1 MKKYDDSDPIKE
13 VNGNGLFNSLH
24 SFEKNDEYEVEKEIK
39 EYEEAYK
46 KVNETNNINNNRYI
60 NNTYNYNKGN
70 NRDLE
75 FERKVTSTISV
86 IVVLMFIAI
95 VGVMSEVFNNL
106 HGVDYKKMT
115 SAPKLEQVEVEND
128 YSDLIYARL
137 TSVDFADKGTVP
149 TVYKY
154 GAYDGFYY
162 CKHSVNDLRFNTPT
176 SIFEVKYEALPQDD
190 IRLYKAAL
198 KRRGYINVGE
208 FGDGEIMLKNIDEN
222 SFLFAIISESFAIYG
237 YGTGDYNI
245 TFDLK

>member
-86 IVVLMFIAI
+86 IVVF
-95 VGVMSEVFNNL
+95 
-106 HGVDYKKMT
+106 
-115 SAPKLEQVEVEND
+115 
-128 YSDLIYARL
+128 
-137 TSVDFADKGTVP
+137 
-149 TVYKY
+149 
-154 GAYDGFYY
+154 
-162 CKHSVNDLRFNTPT
+162 
-176 SIFEVKYEALPQDD
+176 
-190 IRLYKAAL
+190 
-198 KRRGYINVGE
+198 
-208 FGDGEIMLKNIDEN
+208 
-222 SFLFAIISESFAIYG
+222 
-237 YGTGDYNI
+237 
-245 TFDLK
+245 